1 LVDTL
6 IDLQLEDAPLIIKK
20 GILGDKCGSCNQVI
34 NNGQQTNSQQSYT
47 INVPSNSSN
56 LKVNDENSRH
66 RLRKIQDNSYKYGT
80 GSYSR
85 VLSNANPSTLND
97 ELQLK
102 SNQSK
107 HYINTSVHLPD
118 ITNSSISYRKGMGD
132 TPNMRRKEW
141 SVNRDENKDLSL
153 GNGLTEELDKTIVKA
168 DNLIKASIKYY
179 DNIEKKK

>member
-1 LVDTL
+1 MVDTL

-107 HYINTSVHLPD
+107 HYSKTKETTS
-118 ITNSSISYRKGMGD
+118 S
-132 TPNMRRKEW
+132 
-141 SVNRDENKDLSL
+141 
-153 GNGLTEELDKTIVKA
+153 
-168 DNLIKASIKYY
+168 
-179 DNIEKKK
+179 